1 MSTSNTTI
9 SHPATFILSGIPG
22 LDSSQFWLAI
32 PFCTV
37 YILSLLGNITLLFI
51 IRTESSLHTPMYIFL
66 SLLAMNDIIVPT
78 SSIPTMLGIY
88 WFNAQEITFNACLAQ
103 MYFVH
108 TFSGFESG
116 ILSAMAIDRYIAI
129 CHPLRYTT
137 ILTNSRIAKIGV
149 VIALR
154 PIGILMPHPFLLN
167 RLSYCKTNVIPHSY
181 CEFMAV
187 AQLSCSDLT
196 VTSAYGLTVVT
207 LVLGLDVI
215 LITLSYIMIL
225 KTILNLPSTGK
236 RLKAF
241 STCGSHVCV
250 ILLSYSPALFSFLML
265 RFAKNA
271 PKYIQPILAN
281 VYLFCPPMLNPFVYG
296 VRTKQIRKKVLCI
309 MRWKKFKDETP
320 REL

>member
-9 SHPATFILSGIPG
+9 SHHAMFILAGIPG
-22 LDSSQFWLAI
+22 LDSSQFWFSI

-37 YILSLLGNITLLFI
+37 YIVSLLGNITLLYI
-51 IRTESSLHTPMYIFL
+51 IKTEPRLHTPMYFFL
-66 SLLAMNDIIVPT
+66 ALLAMTDLLIPT
-78 SSIPTMLGIY
+78 STIPKMLGIY
-88 WFNAQEITFNACLAQ
+88 WFNAQEITFNACFTQ
-103 MYFVH
+103 MYFIH

-129 CHPLRYTT
+129 CYPLRYTT
-137 ILTNSRIAKIGV
+137 ILTNSRIAKIGMAV
-149 VIALR
+149 ALR
-154 PIGILMPHPFLLN
+154 AIVILMPHPFLLN

-187 AQLSCSDLT
+187 AKLSCSDLT

-207 LVLGLDVI
+207 LIIGLDVI
-215 LITLSYIMIL
+215 LISLSYVLII
-225 KTILNLPSTGK
+225 KAILNLPSTGK

-250 ILLSYSPALFSFLML
+250 ILLFYTPALFSFLML
-265 RFAKNA
+265 RFAKTA

-296 VRTKQIRKKVLCI
+296 VRTKQIRERILSV
-309 MRWKKFKDETP
+309 MRCKDTDK
-320 REL
+320 L